1 MLENAWPTYRKNS
14 SKLEYDLTSWDFY
27 IPGCHG
33 PQIRQNLSFIFSWV
47 ESLHILT
54 FKSCPCASQ
63 LSLHLFT
70 FSSSEEVNMSAG
82 MVYWYEII
90 VQHFQ
95 FVADICFLLLAQSQT
110 PFSRKSFFFFLWVL
124 LLPLPLLRSW
134 LGVLLSWPL
143 CSCLPVTLEKEL
155 VNNRQR

>member
-70 FSSSEEVNMSAG
+70 FSSPEEVNMSAG

-110 PFSRKSFFFFLWVL
+110 PFSRKSFFFFLVGVTVASAFVKKLAGSSSILASVL
-124 LLPLPLLRSW
+124 VFTCNP
-134 LGVLLSWPL
+134 G
-143 CSCLPVTLEKEL
+143 KGIGK
-155 VNNRQR
+155 Q